1 MAETVRAAT
10 GEAVAEPGRVREGL
24 RAYGLI
30 AAMWVRSTMAYR
42 ASFALTTFTNFAV
55 TGLDFVAILLM
66 FSRVDALG
74 GFSLAEIAFLYGLSS
89 LAFGLADMLIGS
101 IERLGRRV
109 RDGTLDTLLVRPAPV
124 LAQVAADRFALRRL
138 GRVTQGLLVLG
149 FALSSLD
156 IDWTPLKLL
165 LMPGMVLSGGAIFCA
180 VFIAGAAF
188 QFVAQDASEVSE
200 RVHVRRGD
208 AVAVPAGGVRAGT
221 GARGDLRAAA
231 GLRQLAARVLCA
243 GAAVSAGPA
252 RVGGVHVAAGGG
264 GLLCAGRAGVAGG
277 ASFVPEYREL
287 TELDGVERGFIEL
300 DGVEKVFDVRK
311 KTGFM
316 KRERRQVRA
325 VDSISFR
332 VERGEMVGYIGP
344 NGAGKSTTIK
354 MLTGILTP
362 SAGRLRVAGI
372 DPSRERTRLAHRIG
386 VVFGQRTTLWWDLPL
401 VDSYRLMHRMYRI
414 PDARYRHNLDRLV
427 ELLALDDLLDV
438 PVRQLSLGQ
447 RMRGDIA
454 AALLHDP
461 EVLYLD
467 EPTIGLD
474 VVSKSKVR
482 EFLREM
488 NAERGTTVLLT
499 THDLQDIEQLCKRV
513 MVIDHGRLMYDGP
526 LAGLHEAGES
536 ERTLVVDLERE
547 LPPIDA
553 PAPARVVR
561 VEGPRQ
567 WLAFPAAES
576 AAPLVARIA
585 AEYPLVDLSVREPDI
600 EAVIAKMLHSM
611 GDTPKP
617 PPERASA

>member
-1 MAETVRAAT
+1 LT
-10 GEAVAEPGRVREGL
+10 GSGSG
-24 RAYGLI
+24 
-30 AAMWVRSTMAYR
+30 
-42 ASFALTTFTNFAV
+42 
-55 TGLDFVAILLM
+55 
-66 FSRVDALG
+66 FSRAEG
-74 GFSLAEIAFLYGLSS
+74 GFGE
-89 LAFGLADMLIGS
+89 
-101 IERLGRRV
+101 
-109 RDGTLDTLLVRPAPV
+109 
-124 LAQVAADRFALRRL
+124 
-138 GRVTQGLLVLG
+138 
-149 FALSSLD
+149 
-156 IDWTPLKLL
+156 
-165 LMPGMVLSGGAIFCA
+165 
-180 VFIAGAAF
+180 
-188 QFVAQDASEVSE
+188 SE
-200 RVHVRRGD
+200 G
-208 AVAVPAGGVRAGT
+208 
-221 GARGDLRAAA
+221 
-231 GLRQLAARVLCA
+231 
-243 GAAVSAGPA
+243 
-252 RVGGVHVAAGGG
+252 
-264 GLLCAGRAGVAGG
+264 
-277 ASFVPEYREL
+277 
-287 TELDGVERGFIEL
+287 GFIEL
-300 DGVEKVFDVRK
+300 DGVEKVFEVRK

-401 VDSYRLMHRMYRI
+401 LDSYRLMHRMYRI
-414 PDARYRHNLDRLV
+414 PDARYRENLDRLV
-427 ELLALDDLLDV
+427 ELLDLGDLLDV

-447 RMRGDIA
+447 RMRGDIV

-474 VVSKSKVR
+474 VISKSKVR
-482 EFLREM
+482 EFLREL
-488 NAERGTTVLLT
+488 NTERGTTVLLT

-526 LAGLHEAGES
+526 LAGLHQVGES

-547 LPPIDA
+547 LPPIEA

-567 WLAFPAAES
+567 WLAFPAGES

-600 EAVIAKMLHSM
+600 EAVIATMY
-611 GDTPKP
+611 GEQA
-617 PPERASA
+617 ERAIS

>member
-1 MAETVRAAT
+1 MT
-10 GEAVAEPGRVREGL
+10 GSESG
-24 RAYGLI
+24 
-30 AAMWVRSTMAYR
+30 S
-42 ASFALTTFTNFAV
+42 SQ
-55 TGLDFVAILLM
+55 
-66 FSRVDALG
+66 SKG
-74 GFSLAEIAFLYGLSS
+74 GS
-89 LAFGLADMLIGS
+89 GS
-101 IERLGRRV
+101 
-109 RDGTLDTLLVRPAPV
+109 
-124 LAQVAADRFALRRL
+124 
-138 GRVTQGLLVLG
+138 
-149 FALSSLD
+149 
-156 IDWTPLKLL
+156 
-165 LMPGMVLSGGAIFCA
+165 
-180 VFIAGAAF
+180 
-188 QFVAQDASEVSE
+188 
-200 RVHVRRGD
+200 
-208 AVAVPAGGVRAGT
+208 
-221 GARGDLRAAA
+221 
-231 GLRQLAARVLCA
+231 
-243 GAAVSAGPA
+243 
-252 RVGGVHVAAGGG
+252 
-264 GLLCAGRAGVAGG
+264 
-277 ASFVPEYREL
+277 
-287 TELDGVERGFIEL
+287 GFIEL
-300 DGVEKVFDVRK
+300 DGVEKVFEVRK

-316 KRERRQVRA
+316 KRERRLVRA

-401 VDSYRLMHRMYRI
+401 LDSYRLMHRMYRI
-414 PDARYRHNLDRLV
+414 PDARYRENLDRLV
-427 ELLALDDLLDV
+427 ELLDLGDLLDV

-447 RMRGDIA
+447 RMRGDIV

-474 VVSKSKVR
+474 VISKSKVR
-482 EFLREM
+482 EFLREL
-488 NAERGTTVLLT
+488 NTERGTTVLLT

-526 LAGLHEAGES
+526 LAGLHEVGES

-567 WLAFPAAES
+567 WLAFPAGES

-600 EAVIAKMLHSM
+600 EAVIATMY
-611 GDTPKP
+611 GEQA
-617 PPERASA
+617 ERAIS